1 MKKEEKDIGRERYY
15 PGMQKKANI
24 LKEMTFPAYSTPGE
38 AAAWQVPREGG

>member
-15 PGMQKKANI
+15 LEMQKKANI

-38 AAAWQVPREGG
+38 AAAWQVPREGW